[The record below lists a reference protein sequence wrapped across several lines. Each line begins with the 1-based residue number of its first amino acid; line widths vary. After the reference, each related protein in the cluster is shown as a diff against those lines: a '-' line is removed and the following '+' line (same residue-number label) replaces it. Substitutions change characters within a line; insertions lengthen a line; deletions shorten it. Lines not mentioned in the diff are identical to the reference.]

1 MIMRILY
8 VLDTNTPHLYVVCPM
23 KKDHSFLDKN
33 SHVDV
38 CSILNVC
45 DFHTIENLGY
55 NNCSIFVQY
64 MSNNIFIENLVYK
77 NHAIIIQ
84 FENRLKFRIQKAFNF
99 CIIYSY

>member
-1 MIMRILY
+1 M
-8 VLDTNTPHLYVVCPM
+8 
-23 KKDHSFLDKN
+23 
-33 SHVDV
+33 
-38 CSILNVC
+38 C

-84 FENRLKFRIQKAFNF
+84 FENRLKFRTQKVFNF
-99 CIIYSY
+99 CIIYSYNSVQNNITYILYSSKT